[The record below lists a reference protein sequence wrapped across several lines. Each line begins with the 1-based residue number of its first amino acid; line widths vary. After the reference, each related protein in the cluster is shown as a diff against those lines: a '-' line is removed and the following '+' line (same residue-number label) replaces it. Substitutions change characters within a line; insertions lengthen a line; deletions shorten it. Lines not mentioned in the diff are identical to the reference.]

1 MAIEPISIRDME
13 KRTLDVYEAVVVMTQ
28 RAKQIVHER
37 LVDKALNMENESEF
51 SVLDPTPEEKN
62 PDDYIELDKPTSIA
76 INDFMSDK
84 IKWHFDSEI
93 EE

>member
-13 KRTLDVYEAVVVMTQ
+13 KRTPDVYEAVVVMTQ

-37 LVDKALNMENESEF
+37 LVDKALNMESEEEL
-51 SVLDPTPEEKN
+51 SALDPSPEEKN
-62 PDDYIELDKPTSIA
+62 PEDYIELEKPTSIA
-76 INDFMSDK
+76 IDDFMSNK
-84 IKWHFDSEI
+84 IKWHLDTDI